1 MDAECS
7 GRVETGC
14 GPLRDS
20 GERGGLGDRPRV
32 KRGRAAGGSALAARD
47 GGSRWPRRV
56 PLFGGHLPDLSSF
69 LEDHGF
75 RWLNG
80 MKTESRSAS
89 GGEAMSER
97 WLLYDAGCSVCA
109 ALAREVE
116 TLSGGRL
123 RVRNLRDPEVQAR
136 LDRARPG
143 WRWEPMLLEIEG
155 ERVRVFTGLG
165 MRARLVQVLGP
176 VRALQVAQAVAQMG
190 GPVLGVDWGRRRLLR
205 QSLALA
211 GLALLRRIPGGLQPS
226 GPVEST
232 VPVPQAPEGEQWEGF
247 LLLPPG
253 APLPSFVRQ
262 VLTPILCQTDG
273 SPEAEALRGEV
284 LTFPDLEQLR
294 PFIRFPLYRPSRLP
308 PGIKWQ
314 CAAVTRFARS
324 GEVFSVSLNFED
336 GEGMPRIRVIAQPM
350 YPSPYPVWPVYS
362 PDRPEELIF
371 PEKVFFTPRP
381 GLLLPSAQGHLAL
394 WIEQNTLYMLIAEHD
409 TRLEA
414 NVELIKSLNYP

>member
-1 MDAECS
+1 M
-7 GRVETGC
+7 T
-14 GPLRDS
+14 
-20 GERGGLGDRPRV
+20 
-32 KRGRAAGGSALAARD
+32 
-47 GGSRWPRRV
+47 
-56 PLFGGHLPDLSSF
+56 
-69 LEDHGF
+69 
-75 RWLNG
+75 
-80 MKTESRSAS
+80 
-89 GGEAMSER
+89 ER
-97 WLLYDAGCSVCA
+97 WLLYDAGCSICA

-116 TLSGGRL
+116 AISGGRL
-123 RVRNLRDPEVQAR
+123 RVRNLRDPEVQAL

-143 WRWEPMLLEIEG
+143 WRWEPMLLEIEAA
-155 ERVRVFTGLG
+155 RVRVFTGLG

-176 VRALQVAQAVAQMG
+176 VRALRLAQAVARMG

-232 VPVPQAPEGEQWEGF
+232 VPVPQAPEGEQWKGF

-324 GEVFSVSLNFED
+324 GEVFSVSLNFGD
-336 GEGMPRIRVIAQPM
+336 GEGVPRIRVIAQPM
-350 YPSPYPVWPVYS
+350 YPSPYPVWPVYA
-362 PDRPEELIF
+362 PDRPEEPIF

-381 GLLLPSAQGHLAL
+381 GLLLPSARGHLVL
-394 WIEQNTLYMLIAEHD
+394 WQETGVLYTLIAEHD
-409 TRLEA
+409 PRREA
-414 NVELIKSLNYP
+414 TIALIASLQPIHP